1 MLLVLCS
8 ACGEQ
13 DPRRAAQAGDYATAA
28 RLWQPLA
35 EAGDADAQTALGTLY
50 YLGLGVAKDLT
61 RARRWF
67 EQAARA
73 GHAGAQLHLGVI
85 YRFGHGVPQDIF
97 QAYLWLYAAA
107 RQGHERAD
115 AYLDSMAGL
124 MLANKQNEAHQLAL
138 PYILNPVTPDP

>member
-50 YLGLGVAKDLT
+50 YLGLGVPRDMA
-61 RARRWF
+61 RAYRWF
-67 EQAARA
+67 GQAARG
-73 GHAGAQLHLGVI
+73 GHAGGQFHLGVM
-85 YRFGHGVPQDIF
+85 YRFGHGIPQDIF
-97 QAYLWLYAAA
+97 QAYLWLYAASN
-107 RQGHERAD
+107 QGHERAKV
-115 AYLDSMAGL
+115 YLRSLAGL
-124 MLANKQNEAHQLAL
+124 MVPSKQSEARELAL
-138 PYILNPVTPDP
+138 PYIPGQS